1 MDISI
6 RYNWSDK
13 KDWEY
18 KELFDES
25 VIGKKGWY
33 KNWITYSIIIYST
46 DNLLEGYK
54 KSINLSAQTILDQTL
69 LEKMHPVSQENIL
82 LRTEER
88 KFASSSK
95 SAVSEIA
102 SKVEAEIVEQLSK
115 KSKRKNK
122 EQTNIFKIEQ
132 QVFDLDVKNE
142 IKLSSEA
149 MQELINGLNMSIRKA
164 TEEIGIAHTTLSRYL
179 RKENKR
185 QNNKNDEKML
195 NWLKEKTL
203 TNV

>member
-25 VIGKKGWY
+25 VVEKKGWY

-69 LEKMHPVSQENIL
+69 LEKMHPVSQDNIL

-115 KSKRKNK
+115 KSKR
-122 EQTNIFKIEQ
+122 I
-132 QVFDLDVKNE
+132 
-142 IKLSSEA
+142 LSTLNNRF
-149 MQELINGLNMSIRKA
+149 LILM
-164 TEEIGIAHTTLSRYL
+164 
-179 RKENKR
+179 
-185 QNNKNDEKML
+185 
-195 NWLKEKTL
+195 
-203 TNV
+203 